1 MESDEKLEK
10 ERKRGNFQITLD
22 MQEKKDYSTDI
33 RVYDGLVFLLHLNKE
48 LKSTIKEHRENIKRI
63 NKEILISSI

>member
-48 LKSTIKEHRENIKRI
+48 LKSTIKEHRENVKRI
-63 NKEILISSI
+63 NKEIPISSI

>member
-63 NKEILISSI
+63 NKEIPISSI